1 MRAAV
6 RRSRA
11 HERAAPVEAA
21 RIKAADDGDVLD
33 LGGRRLELLHAPGHA
48 KHHLAVFEPDLGAL
62 FAGDG
67 AITQLWLFILAPTVG
82 GLVAGFTYAALLG
95 AHEEPAPLQEATEA

>member
-1 MRAAV
+1 MNPA
-6 RRSRA
+6 RSIG
-11 HERAAPVEAA
+11 P
-21 RIKAADDGDVLD
+21 
-33 LGGRRLELLHAPGHA
+33 
-48 KHHLAVFEPDLGAL
+48 AL

-95 AHEEPAPLQEATEA
+95 RTRSRPRCRRPRRPDPAHIFRT